1 MDEKVQITR
10 ILKRKKNSNCLLFLN
25 NEYFMDF
32 SLDLIMKYQLKKIIQ
47 EQRIINVKQAAYN
60 FACYKQRTRKQ
71 VITKLKEKN
80 FESSEISIA
89 IDFLDEFKLLN
100 DEKYAQLFAKEYINR
115 KKCGEKKVYMELL
128 KRGIEKQL
136 AEKTINDIFPQDD
149 KFDLAL
155 TNAKKKINMI
165 KSKPLEKQKQLLISH
180 LQRNGFDWDIIKK
193 VLSSAF
199 TENQI

>member
-1 MDEKVQITR
+1 
-10 ILKRKKNSNCLLFLN
+10 
-25 NEYFMDF
+25 MDF
-32 SLDLIMKYQLKKIIQ
+32 SLDLIMKYQLKKDMLFEESIKEKIIQ